1 MSERDFSYLDDAL
14 KTLSGINGYESVAKA
29 YGELARLRAPE
40 DSGEGVPFDPIAR
53 FPGEYE
59 LGRIVRKAVDHD
71 PERMRFYLICSVGE
85 LAQRIARWM
94 AASGEREGVL
104 NGSATP
110 TTVTTGSPGVAPVG
124 SAPSPEECE
133 TCAEWEMSFELFD
146 RAVRRASAMWKE
158 ANPEA
163 PALLWPDT
171 VKALVALYDT
181 FCEMLIAAVPD
192 DGAPS
197 PETSEHVFT
206 DFDYCD
212 RCGAYAVGTP
222 KACSP
227 ISTQGD
233 DEPQGDGS

>member
-124 SAPSPEECE
+124 SAPSPE
-133 TCAEWEMSFELFD
+133 
-146 RAVRRASAMWKE
+146 
-158 ANPEA
+158 
-163 PALLWPDT
+163 
-171 VKALVALYDT
+171 
-181 FCEMLIAAVPD
+181 
-192 DGAPS
+192 
-197 PETSEHVFT
+197 TSEHVFT